1 MSINIFDLPRTELE
15 AFFRYIS
22 AIDGAKVTK
31 KGNRAIILEAAK
43 EYVRIGLTQPTWVL
57 VSEKDLRKLNTKS
70 SLGRHNVRESSE
82 ERNEAGS
89 DSFSQAGQ
97 RRFPIR
103 RQGSTR
109 IPLRRRGSRRIPL
122 RRRGSRRIPVRRRGS
137 RRIPFRRRGSRRTPS
152 AAAASDNEGGDLDE
166 GPPVDD
172 DGNEPAFGG
181 EVVTAAV
188 EGHPADGNGP
198 LPRRSRCRRK
208 GCPSPHEASFA
219 QRESRQKGR
228 RVSAVALFS
237 APLRKT
243 LIFFCGRCC
252 AISFCDNYNH
262 TCCELTEMTLS
273 LSSTSS
279 KWESGTDSR
288 GGQSAAVSST
298 SSLYT
303 YTTGE
308 RGLMPTLG
316 PLFRVPDAPFLVWF
330 GSASSTPI
338 RPRIMTWGN
347 NRVSEE
353 QYTPALAQD
362 ELVS

>member
-43 EYVRIGLTQPTWVL
+43 EYVRIGLTQPSWVL

-70 SLGRHNVRESSE
+70 SLGRHNVRKSSE

-89 DSFSQAGQ
+89 DSFFQAGR
-97 RRFPIR
+97 RRFPI
-103 RQGSTR
+103 
-109 IPLRRRGSRRIPL
+109 RRRGSRRIPL
-122 RRRGSRRIPVRRRGS
+122 RRRGSRRIPSAAEAQEG
-137 RRIPFRRRGSRRTPS
+137 PPS

-172 DGNEPAFGG
+172 DGIEPASGA

-198 LPRRSRCRRK
+198 PPRRSRCRRK
-208 GCPSPHEASFA
+208 SCPSPHKASFA
-219 QRESRQKGR
+219 RRETRQKGR

-237 APLRKT
+237 APLVKT
-243 LIFFCGRCC
+243 LFFCGRCC

-262 TCCELTEMTLS
+262 TCC
-273 LSSTSS
+273 
-279 KWESGTDSR
+279 
-288 GGQSAAVSST
+288 
-298 SSLYT
+298 
-303 YTTGE
+303 
-308 RGLMPTLG
+308 
-316 PLFRVPDAPFLVWF
+316 
-330 GSASSTPI
+330 
-338 RPRIMTWGN
+338 
-347 NRVSEE
+347 
-353 QYTPALAQD
+353 
-362 ELVS
+362 